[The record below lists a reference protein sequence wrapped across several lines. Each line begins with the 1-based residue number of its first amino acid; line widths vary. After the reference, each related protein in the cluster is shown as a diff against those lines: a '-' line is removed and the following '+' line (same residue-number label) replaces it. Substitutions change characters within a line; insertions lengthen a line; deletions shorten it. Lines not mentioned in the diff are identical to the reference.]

1 MGVTG
6 AALGTRTLWRA
17 VRRRTRFWL
26 RAAAE
31 CVIRGTEGR
40 RPRGTHYST
49 GLRHIRRPLNLSGLV
64 AFAALGKPLGGNV
77 DDSDGLACA
86 LLGIANL

>member
-6 AALGTRTLWRA
+6 AALGTRTVWRA
-17 VRRRTRFWL
+17 VRRRTLFWL

-40 RPRGTHYST
+40 RPRGTQT
-49 GLRHIRRPLNLSGLV
+49 NILASGASFI
-64 AFAALGKPLGGNV
+64 AFKPRE
-77 DDSDGLACA
+77 
-86 LLGIANL
+86 LLE

>member
-17 VRRRTRFWL
+17 VRRRTRFRL

-40 RPRGTHYST
+40 ETSR
-49 GLRHIRRPLNLSGLV
+49 
-64 AFAALGKPLGGNV
+64 
-77 DDSDGLACA
+77 DSDEYLLHFPYMPYQSLYVSYTLLISPHA
-86 LLGIANL
+86 LPVQS

>member
-40 RPRGTHYST
+40 RPRGTQTNIPYMPYQSLYVSYTLLISPH
-49 GLRHIRRPLNLSGLV
+49 
-64 AFAALGKPLGGNV
+64 ALPV
-77 DDSDGLACA
+77 QS
-86 LLGIANL
+86 